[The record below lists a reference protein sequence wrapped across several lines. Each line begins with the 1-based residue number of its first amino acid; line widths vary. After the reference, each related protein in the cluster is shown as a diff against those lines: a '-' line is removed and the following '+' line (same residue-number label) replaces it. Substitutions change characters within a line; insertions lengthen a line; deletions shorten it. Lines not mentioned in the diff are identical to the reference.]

1 MWVGAPDVRRAPTR
15 GTNLNSVRVD
25 GYVLKCPK
33 KFVKRDTGQTFFGI
47 SSRFDLAHKSFK
59 YVPRVGARAVEL

>member
-1 MWVGAPDVRRAPTR
+1 MALRAPTR
-15 GTNLNSVRVD
+15 DTNLNSVRVD

-33 KFVKRDTGQTFFGI
+33 KFAKRVTGQTFFGI

-59 YVPRVGARAVEL
+59 YVPRVRRGVPLGNDNV